1 MQENQGV
8 RLQTELKKNLLFNNR
23 VACFGFQILAFK
35 PKLQGI
41 INLFSMPVCI
51 IPSTLGT
58 IKGNSASLAS
68 RARRTP

>member
-41 INLFSMPVCI
+41 INLSVCQFVLYL
-51 IPSTLGT
+51 PLWEQ
-58 IKGNSASLAS
+58 
-68 RARRTP
+68 